1 MQNKYDFYKDEP
13 ANKIWWLDNYDVI
26 GEHIFSFDK
35 KKTYNLFADFPD
47 KLSKEEVEIFVKEEP
62 YWANFFKD
70 RLEEYYKALK

>member
-13 ANKIWWLDNYDVI
+13 NNKIWWLDNYDVI

-62 YWANFFKD
+62 YWANFFKS
-70 RLEEYYKALK
+70 RL

>member
-13 ANKIWWLDNYDVI
+13 TNKIWWLDNYDVI

-62 YWANFFKD
+62 YWANFFKS
-70 RLEEYYKALK
+70 RLEDYYKALK